1 MTPTVRLP
9 ALIIWLTIVWAL
21 LWGDF
26 GLGSL
31 FGGLAIALF
40 VVWVGRPADVHGM
53 QLTSFHPVSALVFLG
68 YFSWQLVKSNLEV
81 AWEVIRPRPNLN
93 RAIVAIP
100 MHVDSAGITTVVA
113 NAVTLTPG
121 TLTVDVHD
129 IDGDDQPPVIYVH
142 VLQFDDVDTVKAD
155 VLRLERL
162 VVRAFGTKAQR
173 SELDRVIAERAAL
186 HAGSTEVTS

>member
-1 MTPTVRLP
+1 VTPTVRLP

-26 GLGSL
+26 SAGSL
-31 FGGLAIALF
+31 LGGLAIALV

-53 QLTSFHPVSALVFLG
+53 QLTSFHPVSAVVFLG

-81 AWEVIRPRPNLN
+81 AWEVIRPSPNLN

-100 MHVDSAGITTVVA
+100 MHVDSEGIVTVVA

-129 IDGDDQPPVIYVH
+129 TLDGEPPVIYVH
-142 VLQFDDVDTVKAD
+142 VLQFDDVATVRDD

-162 VVRAFGTKAQR
+162 AVRAFGTRAQR
-173 SELDRVIAERAAL
+173 DELDRVVAERAGE
-186 HAGSTEVTS
+186 AGS